1 MPNLT
6 RKEIMRLFYRA
17 TMAAIGKDPDKKVQ
31 KLKAACSSDLQH
43 LWEARLDGER

>member
-17 TMAAIGKDPDKKVQ
+17 TMAAIGEDPEK
-31 KLKAACSSDLQH
+31 ST
-43 LWEARLDGER
+43 GP